1 MSHYIIN
8 KHEFKSVVDKIY
20 TEEQT
25 KIINEHWNRLT
36 ESEKIFA
43 IEILKVIYPEKS
55 KQINE
60 ATGWNTFFDFVGIL
74 DPSGAVD
81 FLNGLSYWSQGDRLF
96 AILSWVSVIPYLG
109 DVLAKPVIG
118 LLKVGGESI
127 KAFRAATVA
136 GDAVKIA
143 EAAGK
148 SGGVVAKFVEK
159 SPSWGAKLLEIL
171 DKAALKHP
179 AIKRFIKLVRE
190 YISLFVSAGK
200 EMKAG
205 GALAKEISV
214 AEKET
219 LKQTFRGFR
228 DFGGFKNKYFKY
240 IFSKDVPMW
249 NKFAAGMPRAFGGNP
264 AVRSLMRRT
273 KWYLGFLDFLG
284 IVDSKTTP
292 DELLEKH
299 PELSDKIN
307 EYNKTTEA
315 QKNWSQDFGSGEGEV
330 TQQSDG
336 GMGIK
341 DIAGINPLEVFLNPL
356 FK

>member
-36 ESEKIFA
+36 ESEKTFA
-43 IEILKVIYPEKS
+43 IEFLKVIYPEKT
-55 KQINE
+55 KVIKE
-60 ATGWNTFFDFVGIL
+60 ATGWNTLFDIVGII
-74 DPSGAVD
+74 DPTGAVD
-81 FLNGLSYWSQGDRLF
+81 FFNGLSYWSQGDRLF

-109 DVLAKPVIG
+109 DMLAKPVIG
-118 LLKVGGESI
+118 LLKVGGDSI

-179 AIKRFIKLVRE
+179 SIKRFLKLVRE
-190 YISLFVSAGK
+190 FVGLFVTAGK

-205 GALAKEISV
+205 STLAKT
-214 AEKET
+214 EKET

-228 DFGGFKNKYFKY
+228 DYGGVKNKYFKY

-249 NKFAAGMPRAFGGNP
+249 NKFASGMPRMFGGNP

-284 IVDSKTTP
+284 IADTKTTP
-292 DELLEKH
+292 DELLDKH
-299 PELSDKIN
+299 PELSGKIE
-307 EYNKTTEA
+307 EYNQTSQA
-315 QKNWSQDFGSGEGEV
+315 QQNWSQDFGSGEGEV
-330 TQQSDG
+330 SQQSDG
-336 GMGIK
+336 GMDIK
-341 DIAGINPLEVFLNPL
+341 DITGINPLEVFLNPL